1 MKLVLE
7 NCGEASLEALVPPV
21 AVMVAGTERKLGYGK
36 NPGPCQLYE
45 RVGGC

>member
-7 NCGEASLEALVPPV
+7 NCVEASLEALVPPA
-21 AVMVAGTERKLGYGK
+21 AVMVAGTERKVGCGK
-36 NPGPCQLYE
+36 NPEPCQLYE